1 MTFVFVYFADELQS
15 SGVRRGTKRIRPIV
29 PRGFTR
35 ETRPASRENPCASKE
50 EVTRGRAALNEGSL
64 KVSQK
69 DIFYGGFENFT
80 QFTRQCVAL
89 HCHWFKL

>member
-50 EVTRGRAALNEGSL
+50 EVTRGRAALNEVSL
-64 KVSQK
+64 K
-69 DIFYGGFENFT
+69 DIFYGGFEIFT

-89 HCHWFKL
+89 HCH